1 MLISFA
7 STWLKR
13 SQAWI
18 IGSKASFSSSPVWC
32 LLTNRKILKVT
43 GPDRM
48 ALLQLVLSNDVLL
61 LNEHRSLYSL
71 MLNKQGRIM
80 YDVLLFQD
88 EDGKS
93 TLVECD
99 ADVHADVLAFI
110 LKYRMRK
117 TVDVVADNSRSVYVY
132 YLPNQAHI
140 QEPPINLPD
149 GTLIAKDPRSKY
161 LGFRI
166 ITESSLIS
174 TIAAGCV
181 ALKEY
186 IDYRQ
191 ECLLLIIVLV
201 VFVFYFYTN
210 CCRYSL
216 ALGEGSKDFIP
227 GTCFPHETN
236 ARQFKGLN
244 FNKGCYIGQELTAR
258 IEYAGVVRKRFL
270 PLLFHVDQLSKLC
283 TVQYNSQVICE
294 QNRLVGKFKNAA
306 IHYAIAL
313 LNVEKAVQSKQ
324 LFLVAEKGNRLPCAL
339 HLPIWWSEKVS
350 C

>member
-186 IDYRQ
+186 
-191 ECLLLIIVLV
+191 
-201 VFVFYFYTN
+201 
-210 CCRYSL
+210 SL

-339 HLPIWWSEKVS
+339 HLPIWWSEKNEQFS
-350 C
+350 IRRCLCN

>member
-186 IDYRQ
+186 
-191 ECLLLIIVLV
+191 
-201 VFVFYFYTN
+201 
-210 CCRYSL
+210 SL

-324 LFLVAEKGNRLPCAL
+324 LFLVAEKERTIFHQTMSLQLNQQA
-339 HLPIWWSEKVS
+339 V
-350 C
+350 